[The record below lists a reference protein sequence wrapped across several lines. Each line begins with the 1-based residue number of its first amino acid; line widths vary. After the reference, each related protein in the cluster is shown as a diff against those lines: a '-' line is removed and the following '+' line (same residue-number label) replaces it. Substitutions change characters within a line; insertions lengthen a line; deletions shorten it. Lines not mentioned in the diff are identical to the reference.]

1 MTNLASLKARAL
13 SGVKWNSIGE
23 AGRLLISFV
32 VSVLLA
38 RLLTPKDF
46 GLIAMLLVFQE
57 IANAFVNSG
66 LNAPLIQNRHISQI
80 DCSTIFYFNLGVG
93 LLSYL
98 LLVVCAPQIVNFY
111 GEPQLKDL
119 IKYFG
124 LPFLIH
130 SAGNVQAGLLVRDLD
145 YRSVNIVLLI
155 GVPLSGL
162 VAVSMALQGWGVYSL
177 LGQQISYALISTTV
191 YWAKSSWRP
200 SLAVSATSFRNLFGF
215 GSKVLLVSL
224 LDKTVSTVDNVI
236 IGKFQGAGF
245 LGQYSRGKNARDLPM
260 TSITNVITS
269 LVFPVFSRIDSPE
282 ELQAAHSRFMG
293 LVSYLAA
300 PLMVGMAILAEPLV
314 VVLYSD
320 KWIPSV
326 FFLQMFC
333 IFGITIPLNSI
344 LVQTILSRGS
354 SGTFLKLEV
363 AKKSVLLASMT
374 VGAFLSAG
382 GFVLALCIGN
392 YVTLFMSVCVVAKL
406 LEVSPRN
413 IVSCMLP
420 GVLLALAMGI
430 PIYLMGGIPWHG
442 NVQRL
447 LVSSL
452 VGICIYVGLS
462 AVFGCKDYFY
472 IRRLISNRLQKRGPA
487 EE

>member
-1 MTNLASLKARAL
+1 MTNLANLKARAL
-13 SGVKWNSIGE
+13 LGVKWNSIGE
-23 AGRLLISFV
+23 VWRLLISFA
-32 VSVLLA
+32 VSVVLA

-93 LLSYL
+93 SLSYL
-98 LLVVCAPQIVNFY
+98 LLVVCAPQIASFY

-130 SAGNVQAGLLVRDLD
+130 SVGNVQAGLLLRNLD
-145 YRSVNIVLLI
+145 YRNMNLVLLLGI
-155 GVPLSGL
+155 SVSGL

-177 LGQQISYALISTTV
+177 LGQQISYALMSTIL
-191 YWAKSSWRP
+191 YWAHSSWRP
-200 SLAVSATSFRNLFGF
+200 SLAVSVTSFRNLFGF

-245 LGQYSRGKNARDLPM
+245 LGQYSRGKNARDLPI

-269 LVFPVFSRIDSPE
+269 LVFPVFSRIDNQG
-282 ELQAAHSRFMG
+282 ELQTAHSRFIG
-293 LVSYLAA
+293 VVSYLAA
-300 PLMVGMAILAEPLV
+300 PLMVGMAILAKPLV

-326 FFLQMFC
+326 FFLRMFC
-333 IFGITIPLNSI
+333 VFGITVPLNSI
-344 LVQTILSRGS
+344 LVQTILSRGRS
-354 SGTFLKLEV
+354 STFLKLELG
-363 AKKSVLLASMT
+363 KKSVLLAAMT

-382 GFVLALCIGN
+382 GFVWALCVGN

-406 LEVSPRN
+406 LEVSPRS
-413 IVSCMLP
+413 IVSAMLP

-430 PIYLMGGIPWHG
+430 PVYLMGRIPWHD
-442 NVQRL
+442 NVQQL
-447 LVSSL
+447 LASSL
-452 VGICIYVGLS
+452 VGLCIYVGSS
-462 AVFGCKDYFY
+462 ALIGCKDYLY
-472 IRRLISNRLQKRGPA
+472 IRRLISDRLQKRGA
-487 EE
+487 AGE